1 MDTLKNRD
9 GIAIFYLPDAQRSS
23 FGGVWGACL
32 RVLGYLGQS
41 WCVPGVPGMRFG
53 VHLRASEVRLGGVLR
68 LSWGILGGSW
78 RVLAWLGVF
87 LGAFWV
93 YFWKIFCHL
102 EHYVEIAKNIGKN
115 LWFFH

>member
-1 MDTLKNRD
+1 M
-9 GIAIFYLPDAQRSS
+9 
-23 FGGVWGACL
+23 

-41 WCVPGVPGMRFG
+41 WYIPGVPGMRLG
-53 VHLRASEVRLGGVLR
+53 CILERLRCVLEGVLR
-68 LSWGILGGSW
+68 LSWGILGRSW

-102 EHYVEIAKNIGKN
+102 EHYVEIAKNIEKPMV
-115 LWFFH
+115 FH